1 LLLRRIFAR
10 CTSLCYLLTPN
21 AALRKDGTKIVTR
34 IKKVTGDMDI
44 FLRELR
50 IVLSLPQP
58 ANQLPAYDSIRL
70 RTGNMIEIQG
80 HRANEVRDWL
90 GGLGF

>member
-1 LLLRRIFAR
+1 MI
-10 CTSLCYLLTPN
+10 
-21 AALRKDGTKIVTR
+21 TR
-34 IKKVTGDMDI
+34 IKKVTGNLEV

-58 ANQLPAYDSIRL
+58 ANQLQSYDAIRI
-70 RTGNMIEIQG
+70 RTGNVIEIQG
-80 HRANEVRDWL
+80 HRANEIREWL